1 MLYLV
6 TLNYIRPI
14 QEVQAHL
21 DTHRDWLVTHTRSGQ
36 ILLAGPLEDRS
47 GGFLL
52 ARSDSRGDL
61 DRMLALDS
69 FAEHKLVD
77 YQVRGFDAAMRGAAF
92 PADWAPGAKAVS

>member
-14 QEVQAHL
+14 QEVNAHI

-36 ILLAGPLEDRS
+36 ILVAGPLEDRS
-47 GGFLL
+47 GGFVL
-52 ARSDSRGDL
+52 ARSNSRDDL

-69 FAEHKLVD
+69 FSVHKLVD
-77 YQVRGFDAAMRGAAF
+77 YQVRGFDAAMRSAAF
-92 PADWAPGAKAVS
+92 PADWAPGAKAIQ